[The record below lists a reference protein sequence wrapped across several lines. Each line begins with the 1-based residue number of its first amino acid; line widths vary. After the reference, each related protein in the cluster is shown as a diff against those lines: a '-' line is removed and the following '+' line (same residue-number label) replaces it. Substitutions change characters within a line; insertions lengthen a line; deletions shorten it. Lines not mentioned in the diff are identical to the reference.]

1 MQGYKIAFIRHGMTE
16 ANEKGRYI
24 GTTDLPLSDLGAKE
38 LIEKSNTL
46 KYPTPQKV
54 YLSPLK
60 RCRQTAQILLP
71 NSFTAEVP
79 QFMEMNFG
87 EFENKTPDELMENAD
102 YKKFIEGGLDNPPP
116 KGESMR
122 DVINRCFEGLN
133 IIISDMMYDKITN
146 AAVVTHSGIIMN
158 ILSCFGIPKRK
169 PMEYACDF
177 GEGFQI
183 MVTADMWQRS
193 GVFEVMGRYPDL
205 DEYAEYYF
213 ADVDD
218 SEDK

>member
-1 MQGYKIAFIRHGMTE
+1 MKGYKIAFIRHGMTS
-16 ANEKGRYI
+16 ANEEGRYI

-46 KYPTPQKV
+46 DYPIPQKV

-60 RCRQTAQILLP
+60 RCKQTAQILLP
-71 NSFTAEVP
+71 NCFTAEVP
-79 QFMEMNFG
+79 QFAEMNFG
-87 EFENKTPDELMENAD
+87 EFENKKPDELMENDA

-116 KGESMR
+116 KGESLR
-122 DVINRCFEGLN
+122 EVINRCYEGLN
-133 IIISDMMYDKITN
+133 IIISDMMYDNITN

-193 GVFEVMGRYPDL
+193 GVFEILGRYPDM
-205 DEYAEYYF
+205 DEQEEYYF
-213 ADVDD
+213 ADIDQN
-218 SEDK
+218 S